1 VECAVYSGTRH
12 TVSRM
17 TMRRDHH
24 TQSSS
29 SSSTCANQ
37 LIAFIQSLWCRVRV
51 SASSFRNTFLRHSQ
65 SSRVLC
71 QDQSSVGRYFQFII
85 SAIVSYL
92 VSCLILW
99 EKLLSSVALT
109 PVRSFIEVSH
119 CVVNFFFFVYLKSV
133 VVYTYIRWVS
143 LSTSSNRMYHIFF
156 NNVLQEP
163 VVMANKWCLCL
174 TMICDVSWENHSVM
188 VWYDLCALFL
198 VVAKLKPSCHCR
210 RLGGA
215 EGRPVALEVKVPPTS
230 KRHKPQSN
238 SMPSQSS
245 QLIQHTVNTQ
255 QSRSLD
261 SSTSA
266 PLGKLQVSVC
276 AMYH

>member
-92 VSCLILW
+92 V
-99 EKLLSSVALT
+99 
-109 PVRSFIEVSH
+109 
-119 CVVNFFFFVYLKSV
+119 
-133 VVYTYIRWVS
+133 
-143 LSTSSNRMYHIFF
+143 
-156 NNVLQEP
+156 
-163 VVMANKWCLCL
+163 
-174 TMICDVSWENHSVM
+174 
-188 VWYDLCALFL
+188 
-198 VVAKLKPSCHCR
+198 
-210 RLGGA
+210 
-215 EGRPVALEVKVPPTS
+215 
-230 KRHKPQSN
+230 
-238 SMPSQSS
+238 
-245 QLIQHTVNTQ
+245 
-255 QSRSLD
+255 
-261 SSTSA
+261 
-266 PLGKLQVSVC
+266 
-276 AMYH
+276 